1 MNTISN
7 HLIANDIIAKFHD
20 DIDKLAKKISS
31 HILHDKKYSEVREK
45 FTTLV
50 SDEKLDIIL
59 DELESDDTYKQ
70 LLSKEKEITDDYDV
84 ILKVELFIYD
94 KIHDI
99 LMNSLKSGDIH
110 VWFKKIT

>member
-7 HLIANDIIAKFHD
+7 RLIANDIIIKFHD
-20 DIDKLAKKISS
+20 DIDKLVRKISNR
-31 HILHDKKYSEVREK
+31 ILHDKKYSEEKEK

-50 SDEKLDIIL
+50 SAEKLDIIL
-59 DELESDDTYKQ
+59 DELENDDTYKQ
-70 LLSKEKEITDDYDV
+70 LLSKEKEITNDYD
-84 ILKVELFIYD
+84 IISKVELFIYD

-110 VWFKKIT
+110 V

>member
-1 MNTISN
+1 MNTVSN
-7 HLIANDIIAKFHD
+7 RLIANDIIAKFHD

-31 HILHDKKYSEVREK
+31 YILHDKEYSEVREK

-59 DELESDDTYKQ
+59 DELESDD
-70 LLSKEKEITDDYDV
+70 
-84 ILKVELFIYD
+84 
-94 KIHDI
+94 
-99 LMNSLKSGDIH
+99 IH

>member
-7 HLIANDIIAKFHD
+7 NTISNRLIANDIITKFYD
-20 DIDKLAKKISS
+20 DIDRLAKKISN
-31 HILHDKKYSEVREK
+31 HILHDKEYSEK

-50 SDEKLDIIL
+50 SAEKLDIIL

-70 LLSKEKEITDDYDV
+70 LLSKEKEITNDYDV
-84 ILKVELFIYD
+84 ISKVELFIYD

-110 VWFKKIT
+110 V